1 MAKKKKADIPV
12 HEAAAMLGDHMRVS
26 DDAVVM
32 AAVGGASFIQVTM
45 AMTPQQRMAVVIA
58 LQQMIRLV
66 EEMDNDGTKFLR
78 YAPQER

>member
-1 MAKKKKADIPV
+1 MAKKKKAEGALDVDALIA
-12 HEAAAMLGDHMRVS
+12 ESLDVS

-45 AMTPQQRMAVVIA
+45 AMTPKQRQAVVAA

-66 EEMDNDGTKFLR
+66 EEMG
-78 YAPQER
+78 